1 MQPVET
7 TTSSPNSTNAV
18 LAPVA
23 NRDACL
29 KALIEKRFYNPYDV
43 FQHEPE
49 FYSCDDERYAFK
61 IHIVK
66 WNTRSTR
73 MTVLFARF
81 DEKKNVW
88 IFSKKTGLRRT
99 PHGEKM
105 R

>member
-1 MQPVET
+1 MQSVEG
-7 TTSSPNSTNAV
+7 TSSSHNSGNAL

-23 NRDACL
+23 DRESCY

-43 FQHEPE
+43 FQHTPE
-49 FYSCDDERYAFK
+49 FYSCDDDRYAYK

-73 MTVLFARF
+73 MTVLWARF
-81 DEKKNVW
+81 DEKKGW
-88 IFSKKTGLRRT
+88 IFSKKPGLKRT
-99 PHGEKM
+99 AHGENM